1 MLNSAFRID
10 NACPVNKYAVVGNP
24 IQHSKSP
31 IIHQAFAQQEGVEIE
46 YQRMLSETSTFMSDV
61 DRFHANGGM
70 GLNVTLPFKVSAY
83 EHCVSCNDY
92 ANAAQAV
99 NTISFNSQGEW
110 LGANTDGIG
119 LMRDLT
125 DNQGVD
131 LGARSILILGAGGSV
146 RGILLPLLL
155 QQPAKIVIANR
166 SVDKAIALAEQ
177 FSAHGK
183 LSACG
188 YDDLTAMTQAAEQQ
202 CFDVVINATSASLSQ
217 QLPPI
222 SDSIVDS
229 KSFCYDLAYS
239 DTATVFMQWAQQRGV
254 YGCCDGIGM
263 LIEQAAESY
272 AIWRGIHPDT
282 QPVFKLLRP

>member
-1 MLNSAFRID
+1 
-10 NACPVNKYAVVGNP
+10 VVGNP

-188 YDDLTAMTQAAEQQ
+188 YDDLTAMPQAAEQQ

>member
-254 YGCCDGIGM
+254 RGCCDGIGM

>member
-1 MLNSAFRID
+1 MLNLAFRID

-188 YDDLTAMTQAAEQQ
+188 YDDLTAMPQAAEQQ

-272 AIWRGIHPDT
+272 AIWRGVYPDT

>member
-92 ANAAQAV
+92 SNAAQAV

-254 YGCCDGIGM
+254 RGCCDGIGM

>member
-1 MLNSAFRID
+1 MMLA
-10 NACPVNKYAVVGNP
+10 PVNKYAVVGNP

-46 YQRMLSETSTFMSDV
+46 YQRMLSETSNFITDV
-61 DRFHANGGM
+61 NHFHTNGGM

-83 EHCVSCNDY
+83 EHCVSYDDY
-92 ANAAQAV
+92 AKAAQAV

-119 LMRDLT
+119 LLRDLT

-131 LGARSILILGAGGSV
+131 LGAHSILILGAGGSV

-155 QQPAKIVIANR
+155 QKPAKIVIANR
-166 SVDKAIALAEQ
+166 SVDKAITLAEQ
-177 FSAHGK
+177 FSAHGNI
-183 LSACG
+183 SACG
-188 YDDLTAMTQAAEQQ
+188 YDDLTAMTQTSDQQ

-254 YGCCDGIGM
+254 HGCCDGIGM

-272 AIWRGIHPDT
+272 AIWRGVYPDT